1 MKVIISKDKKGK
13 VVYKY
18 KSENGL
24 IFNYNKS
31 ENGLVFDYKNHCECY
46 ERKWMPER
54 YRKDTISPRILKK

>member
-18 KSENGL
+18 
-24 IFNYNKS
+24 KS

>member
-24 IFNYNKS
+24 IFNY
-31 ENGLVFDYKNHCECY
+31 KNNCETY
-46 ERKWMPER
+46 NRKWMTKRLLKEA
-54 YRKDTISPRILKK
+54 DTI